1 MNGSKQTHILQYL
14 LVSLDNNT
22 DGNQLFTRNEVQAK
36 HEKLDNLQKLYLQK
50 QITTYYTTSTS
61 KTVTVHKH
69 REFRSDKIHDIL
81 TADIANVANIQ
92 YVMLVITV

>member
-36 HEKLDNLQKLYLQK
+36 HEKLDDLQKLYLQK
-50 QITTYYTTSTS
+50 QITTHYTTSTNS
-61 KTVTVHKH
+61 ESLEVTK
-69 REFRSDKIHDIL
+69 FTIYSL
-81 TADIANVANIQ
+81 QT
-92 YVMLVITV
+92 